1 MVTSLFIE
9 TSGLDTQH
17 TTDSILDDFNKD
29 TGELQQIRLDGGGS
43 LGFLSEYSSDIVF
56 IGDDNDNTVDGNVLL
71 QQIRLDGGG
80 SLGFLSEYSSDIVFI
95 GDDNDNTVDGNV
107 LDNDDDDDDEEEEK
121 EEVHSNE

>member
-1 MVTSLFIE
+1 NKWTI
-9 TSGLDTQH
+9 QH

-29 TGELQQIRLDGGGS
+29 AGE
-43 LGFLSEYSSDIVF
+43 
-56 IGDDNDNTVDGNVLL
+56 L

-107 LDNDDDDDDEEEEK
+107 LDNDDDEEEE
-121 EEVHSNE
+121 EEEEHSNE